1 MNKSNTIFNK
11 EIAFKWLNSPECIAS
26 LSEHRR
32 MCFRRT
38 ILLLYDNLN
47 NNLKEWKTYSKENI
61 MNKLSK
67 TYLSILQDY
76 KNYLHTC
83 NYELSTIR
91 FKVRCARDL
100 LIYLET
106 LNIYDIKKCTH
117 QILSNYLLSNHFQ
130 NRKPTGINAEIQRI
144 KHFIIYLQDNNYT
157 YYKNLH
163 YALYTLHI
171 QERRIIS
178 VLDKETE
185 DALLGDF
192 PNLATNLRDKA
203 AYLLA
208 LRCGLRSCD
217 IVNLKFSNINWN
229 NKIITINQKK
239 TGVSLEIPIDNET
252 LNAIIDYILKERKKC
267 NLENIFVTTLAPIR
281 PLSSTA
287 FRKEVRS
294 KTLPDNLQPAHN
306 GLHIMRRTYASKL
319 LNKGI
324 ELSVIASAL
333 GHQDKKRVDK
343 YLSTNEEKMK
353 LCALEITDF
362 PYKGGLLL

>member
-1 MNKSNTIFNK
+1 MNKFSTFKELADSTLEKILSFGITSKTVIKYYKTCVKILEELMNKSNTIFNK
-11 EIAFKWLNSPECIAS
+11 EIAFKWLNSAECIAS

-32 MCFRRT
+32 MCYRRT

-144 KHFIIYLQDNNYT
+144 KHFIIYLQV
-157 YYKNLH
+157 K
-163 YALYTLHI
+163 
-171 QERRIIS
+171 
-178 VLDKETE
+178 
-185 DALLGDF
+185 
-192 PNLATNLRDKA
+192 
-203 AYLLA
+203 
-208 LRCGLRSCD
+208 
-217 IVNLKFSNINWN
+217 IV
-229 NKIITINQKK
+229 
-239 TGVSLEIPIDNET
+239 
-252 LNAIIDYILKERKKC
+252 
-267 NLENIFVTTLAPIR
+267 IF
-281 PLSSTA
+281 
-287 FRKEVRS
+287 
-294 KTLPDNLQPAHN
+294 
-306 GLHIMRRTYASKL
+306 
-319 LNKGI
+319 
-324 ELSVIASAL
+324 
-333 GHQDKKRVDK
+333 
-343 YLSTNEEKMK
+343 
-353 LCALEITDF
+353 C
-362 PYKGGLLL
+362 